1 MALDNVVCLESFI
14 DNFAIIFENGDC
26 IRELLPKTKK
36 SAKMFGSYGS
46 ILYFCSRIE
55 CIDELYEKNCNEAS
69 DSLSDKTE

>member
-36 SAKMFGSYGS
+36 VRKCLE
-46 ILYFCSRIE
+46 I
-55 CIDELYEKNCNEAS
+55 
-69 DSLSDKTE
+69 TEVFYIFAVG